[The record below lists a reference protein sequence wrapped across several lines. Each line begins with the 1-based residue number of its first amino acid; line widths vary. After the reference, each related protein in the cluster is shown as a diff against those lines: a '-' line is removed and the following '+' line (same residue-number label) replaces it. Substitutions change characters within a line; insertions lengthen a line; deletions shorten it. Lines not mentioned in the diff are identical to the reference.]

1 MKGRIYQKQN
11 GALVDI
17 TPDALPIVAAR
28 NIGETVF
35 SLAPLSDAG
44 LHLLDG
50 SVLSAG
56 GMYAEAVAHF
66 AALQADYPNLFV
78 TEAAWQT
85 SVSTYGVCG
94 KFVYDSGAGT
104 LRLPKV
110 TGHIAGTIDP
120 TAIGDLIE
128 AGLPN
133 ITGKTAARTLS
144 TTTGA
149 EGAFYRGSANGT
161 SFSVSGTE
169 RFYELFIDASRSS
182 SIYGNS
188 DTVQPQAIK
197 GFVYMVVSNRTKTQ
211 IVADIDEISAD
222 LQLKADVDLG
232 NVTSAGQVRMAHAA
246 MPKAGVKE
254 DISITGESMTYIAP
268 ADGYVVGECRRSTQQ
283 HSVSI
288 YVSGG
293 ATSQSISPVGLW
305 NATVTIPVSKGDTV
319 IIEFYSRDN
328 IYDTRYLGFIY
339 ANGSATA

>member
-1 MKGRIYQKQN
+1 MKGRVYQKQN

-78 TEAAWQT
+78 TESAWQT

-94 KFVYDSGAGT
+94 KFVYDATAGT
-104 LRLPKV
+104 LRIPKV

-128 AGLPN
+128 AGLPEIEGGITSVTGSGT
-133 ITGKTAARTLS
+133 ITGAFTQTGTYNQTNGYS
-144 TTTGA
+144 TT
-149 EGAFYRGSANGT
+149 GSRATLNP
-161 SFSVSGTE
+161 FK
-169 RFYELFIDASRSS
+169 FAASDSNP
-182 SIYGNS
+182 IYGNS
-188 DTVQPQAIK
+188 NTVQPQAIK
-197 GFVYMVVSNRTKTQ
+197 GFIYIVVANRTKTP
-211 IVADIDEISAD
+211 IVADIDEIAAD

-246 MPKAGVKE
+246 MPSEQYELLTLPASGGTV
-254 DISITGESMTYIAP
+254 TAP
-268 ADGYVVGECRRSTQQ
+268 ADGWMTFVGRSGPTQNTGY
-283 HSVSI
+283 I
-288 YVSGG
+288 
-293 ATSQSISPVGLW
+293 GLAVQNGPSAW
-305 NATVTIPVSKGDTV
+305 SFFGIADSSWPVTIPVKSGDIVYVNYNTTGSGSLHRL
-319 IIEFYSRDN
+319 FFN
-328 IYDTRYLGFIY
+328 Y
-339 ANGSATA
+339 ANGSAS